1 MEMSDLLLLIAPIIA
16 LIIMA
21 VLFVRLR
28 RVNSAMDEIAEFARS
43 FVSGNFTRL
52 YLDGDKLSSVSSAL
66 NGMASDMMQK
76 ANEMTEE
83 RNKLQAVLKCM
94 NDGILITDIKGRV
107 MLANP
112 FVIKLLGM
120 KTDMSGEH
128 VTVATRNADIH
139 NIVIKVIETEETV
152 TEDINITYPDNLS
165 MTATAVPLYSY
176 DVTEGISGVVL
187 SLHDI
192 TRIKRLEEMRKNF
205 VANVSHELKTP
216 ITAIKG
222 FAETLIHGAIDD
234 KDNAVKFLDTI
245 KAHSDRINSLVDD
258 LLTLSRIELGDI
270 KIEKS
275 DVNVGKIADTV
286 LTTLRGNAQKKGLF
300 LRKAFPSEDMNIHAD
315 RDRLVQ
321 ILLNLADNA
330 IKFTEYGGV
339 TIGAEDS
346 EGKIS
351 LFVEDTGVGIAREHI
366 SRLGERFYRVDMA
379 RSRELGGTGLGL
391 AIVKHLVKAHGWDMR
406 IESILGKGTRV
417 IIDIPL

>member
-1 MEMSDLLLLIAPIIA
+1 MEMSDLLLLTA
-16 LIIMA
+16 LIIVIIIAA
-21 VLFVRLR
+21 VLFMRLR
-28 RVNSAMDEIAEFARS
+28 RLDSAMDEITEFART
-43 FVSGNFTRL
+43 FVSGNFRRL
-52 YLDGDKLSSVSSAL
+52 YLDGDRLSSVSSAL
-66 NGMASDMMQK
+66 NSMASDMRQK

-107 MLANP
+107 LLANP
-112 FVIKLLGM
+112 VVLKLLNM
-120 KTDMSGEH
+120 KTDISGEH

-139 NIVIKVIETEETV
+139 NLVIKVIETEETV
-152 TEDINITYPDNLS
+152 TQDIDITYPGDLS

-192 TRIKRLEEMRKNF
+192 TKIKRLEEMRKNF

-216 ITAIKG
+216 ITAIRG
-222 FAETLIHGAIDD
+222 FAETLIHGALDD

-245 KAHSDRINSLVDD
+245 KAHSDRINNLVDD

-270 KIEKS
+270 NIEKG
-275 DVNVGKIADTV
+275 DVDISKIADTV
-286 LTTLRGNAQKKGLF
+286 FTTLRGNALEKGLF
-300 LRKAFPSEDMNIHAD
+300 LKKAFPPEGITVRAD
-315 RDRLVQ
+315 KDRLVQ
-321 ILLNLADNA
+321 ILINLVDNA

-339 TIGAEDS
+339 RIGAEDS

-391 AIVKHLVKAHGWDMR
+391 AIVKHLVKTHGWDMR

-417 IIDIPL
+417 TIDILL

>member
-1 MEMSDLLLLIAPIIA
+1 MEMSDLLLLIALIIA
-16 LIIMA
+16 MIIVA

-52 YLDGDKLSSVSSAL
+52 YLDGDRLSSVSSAL
-66 NGMASDMMQK
+66 NGMASDMRQK

-94 NDGILITDIKGRV
+94 NDGILITDTKGRV

-112 FVIKLLGM
+112 VVMKLLGM
-120 KTDMSGEH
+120 KTDIEGEH

-139 NIVIKVIETEETV
+139 NLVIKVIETEETV
-152 TEDINITYPDNLS
+152 TEDIDITYPGNLS

-192 TRIKRLEEMRKNF
+192 TKIKRLEEMRKNF

-275 DVNVGKIADTV
+275 EVNVGKIADTV
-286 LTTLRGNAQKKGLF
+286 FTTLRDNAQKKGLF

-391 AIVKHLVKAHGWDMR
+391 AIVKHLVKTHGWDMR

-417 IIDIPL
+417 TIDILL

>member
-1 MEMSDLLLLIAPIIA
+1 MSDLLLLIALIIA
-16 LIIMA
+16 MIIVA

-52 YLDGDKLSSVSSAL
+52 YLDGDRLSSVSSAL
-66 NGMASDMMQK
+66 NGMASDMRQK

-94 NDGILITDIKGRV
+94 NDGILITDTKGRV

-112 FVIKLLGM
+112 VVMKLLGM
-120 KTDMSGEH
+120 KTDIEGEH

-139 NIVIKVIETEETV
+139 NLVIKVIETEETV
-152 TEDINITYPDNLS
+152 TEDIDITYPGNLS

-192 TRIKRLEEMRKNF
+192 TKIKRLEEMRKNF

-275 DVNVGKIADTV
+275 EVNVGKIADTV
-286 LTTLRGNAQKKGLF
+286 FTTLRGNAQKKGLF

-391 AIVKHLVKAHGWDMR
+391 AIVKHLVKTHGWDMR

-417 IIDIPL
+417 TIDILL

>member
-1 MEMSDLLLLIAPIIA
+1 MSDLLLLIALIIA
-16 LIIMA
+16 MIIVA

-52 YLDGDKLSSVSSAL
+52 YLDGDRLSSVSSAL
-66 NGMASDMMQK
+66 NGMASDMRQK

-94 NDGILITDIKGRV
+94 NDGILITDTKGRV

-112 FVIKLLGM
+112 VVMKLLGM
-120 KTDMSGEH
+120 KTDIEGEH

-139 NIVIKVIETEETV
+139 NLVIKVIETEETV
-152 TEDINITYPDNLS
+152 TEDIDITYPGNLS

-192 TRIKRLEEMRKNF
+192 TKIKRLEEMRKNF

-275 DVNVGKIADTV
+275 EVNVGKIADTV
-286 LTTLRGNAQKKGLF
+286 FTTLRDNAQKKGLF

-391 AIVKHLVKAHGWDMR
+391 AIVKHLVKTHGWDMR

-417 IIDIPL
+417 TIDILL